1 MRSKTFVLG
10 FLLVAAS
17 VALIAVRHAT
27 KASSTPSSGTV
38 TLIGDSL
45 NVGLEPYLGEV
56 MPRWR
61 VVANDRV
68 GRTTAEGIAELE
80 AGRPVLSPY
89 VVVSLGTNDLLDA
102 KEFEVHVARVL
113 ELAGPDRC
121 VIWATIWR
129 DGKPDDVFNDVLRAE
144 AESNKRLR
152 LVAWADMV
160 DKQPELLAADHLHG
174 NEDGYRKRAEAVA
187 EAVQSCAPGP
197 SFARK

>member
-1 MRSKTFVLG
+1 
-10 FLLVAAS
+10 
-17 VALIAVRHAT
+17 
-27 KASSTPSSGTV
+27 
-38 TLIGDSL
+38 
-45 NVGLEPYLGEV
+45 
-56 MPRWR
+56 
-61 VVANDRV
+61 
-68 GRTTAEGIAELE
+68 
-80 AGRPVLSPY
+80 
-89 VVVSLGTNDLLDA
+89 
-102 KEFEVHVARVL
+102 VARVL

-152 LVAWADMV
+152 LVAWAEMV